1 MIYSSGFADPD
12 SGYAKYIDAESFA
25 DWYIVNELSKNND
38 ARFFSSCFMHIIP
51 GGKLKMGPVW
61 DFDIAFGNCNYNGCE
76 SFEGFWVKRSVWLER
91 LFEDPVFAALVKER
105 FRKMK
110 TNKNYL
116 SSYIKMQSLI
126 IDKAREEDNRKWNY
140 LGVSVWPNYVVFDSF
155 EKEVQYLQ
163 DWLNN
168 RFEWLD
174 KALSDL

>member
-1 MIYSSGFADPD
+1 
-12 SGYAKYIDAESFA
+12 
-25 DWYIVNELSKNND
+25 
-38 ARFFSSCFMHIIP
+38 
-51 GGKLKMGPVW
+51 
-61 DFDIAFGNCNYNGCE
+61 
-76 SFEGFWVKRSVWLER
+76 
-91 LFEDPVFAALVKER
+91 
-105 FRKMK
+105 
-110 TNKNYL
+110 
-116 SSYIKMQSLI
+116 MQSLI